1 MAYHI
6 HVVILRVI
14 LEERDAGG
22 VGGERGGDAREQNDR
37 APDHGQSEEVLR
49 WQSFRRAL
57 VGHMEAKELLRWAWP
72 HQITAIAAIIA
83 LLVGAGTVQVAV
95 ARPAKAESENLRAE
109 LNRMKM
115 ETAMLRKQLTNLA
128 TASSRQKKPAAL
140 LEALA
145 SSSIPAKQRVMSP
158 SKAKAARE
166 RNVKR
171 KAKKATAAAAGKGT
185 RAAGEQ
191 MPEHLIPAG

>member
-1 MAYHI
+1 MT
-6 HVVILRVI
+6 
-14 LEERDAGG
+14 ERPIMVAA
-22 VGGERGGDAREQNDR
+22 EK
-37 APDHGQSEEVLR
+37 EVLR

>member
-1 MAYHI
+1 MPAAL
-6 HVVILRVI
+6 VASVAVTQESRMT
-14 LEERDAGG
+14 ERPIMVAA
-22 VGGERGGDAREQNDR
+22 EK
-37 APDHGQSEEVLR
+37 EVLR
-49 WQSFRRAL
+49 WQTSPTSAR

>member
-1 MAYHI
+1 
-6 HVVILRVI
+6 
-14 LEERDAGG
+14 
-22 VGGERGGDAREQNDR
+22 
-37 APDHGQSEEVLR
+37 
-49 WQSFRRAL
+49 
-57 VGHMEAKELLRWAWP
+57 MEAKELLRWAWP

-95 ARPAKAESENLRAE
+95 ARPAKAESENLLAE

-115 ETAMLRKQLTNLA
+115 EAAMLRKQLTNLA

-158 SKAKAARE
+158 SKAKRHE
-166 RNVKR
+166 S
-171 KAKKATAAAAGKGT
+171 AT
-185 RAAGEQ
+185 
-191 MPEHLIPAG
+191 